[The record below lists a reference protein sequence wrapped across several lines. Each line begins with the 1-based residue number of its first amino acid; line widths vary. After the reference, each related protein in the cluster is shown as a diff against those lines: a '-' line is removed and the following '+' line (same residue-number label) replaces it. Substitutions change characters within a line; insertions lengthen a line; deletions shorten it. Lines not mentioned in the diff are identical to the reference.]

1 MDRSQGVCWEGVIN
15 GEGRKSQI
23 VPLIEPSL
31 SFIDSSLQRKLDSPA
46 LDVLH
51 LFSSFLQVF
60 FGAQKTARP
69 V

>member
-51 LFSSFLQVF
+51 LFLQVF